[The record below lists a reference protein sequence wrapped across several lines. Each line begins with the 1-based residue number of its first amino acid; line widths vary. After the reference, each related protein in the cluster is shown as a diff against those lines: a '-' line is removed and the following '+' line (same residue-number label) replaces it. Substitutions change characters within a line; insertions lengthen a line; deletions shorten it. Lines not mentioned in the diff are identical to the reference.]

1 MEVDDKGNRVK
12 VPLRKL
18 SNMTGEEIVTRKF
31 CRKMS
36 NYCSIGIDARIGLGF
51 DKNRSK
57 SRWINKL
64 IYAWE
69 GLKKFLKP
77 SKGIQTIIDRM
88 ESLIEFDM
96 PDEEPENGQQL
107 EELHKTPARDII
119 DVELGLRPPEPLDHP
134 KNQTSSRRLEEAGRG
149 SQELSPI
156 RDNSPRPDTKLG
168 SQSTLTPKAAMLR
181 KASTFKGPVP
191 PELVEDPT
199 VDRRMINGFKVYTK
213 EIFRTNKS
221 GKILTINPINLIA
234 LNIPSYMGGITN
246 MWDKSGQDVPIGIPG
261 EKLRIGGLQDMGDG
275 KLEFLSFTDNIRFGV
290 LERLLTGGGKRVA
303 QGMTDLLI
311 QVVGRF

>member
-1 MEVDDKGNRVK
+1 M
-12 VPLRKL
+12 PLRKL
-18 SNMTGEEIVTRKF
+18 SNATGEETVTRKF
-31 CRKMS
+31 ARKMS

-77 SKGIQTIIDRM
+77 SKGIQTVIDRM
-88 ESLIEFDM
+88 ESLIEFDL
-96 PDEEPENGQQL
+96 PEEAA
-107 EELHKTPARDII
+107 EEGLGKGDDRGVRNTI
-119 DVELGLRPPEPLDHP
+119 DVELGLNPDVLSQGDHNP
-134 KNQTSSRRLEEAGRG
+134 KKSNQAE
-149 SQELSPI
+149 
-156 RDNSPRPDTKLG
+156 
-168 SQSTLTPKAAMLR
+168 QSTLHLQEMTPIKDKSSSRIEHHNPPMTQLTTTPKPGPLR
-181 KASTFKGPVP
+181 KSTTMKTAVP

-199 VDRRMINGFKVYTK
+199 VGQRMINGFKVYTR

-246 MWDKSGQDVPIGIPG
+246 MWDKSGQDVPIGIPE
-261 EKLRIGGLQDMGDG
+261 EKLKIGGLQDMGDG

-303 QGMTDLLI
+303 QGRHRHSHKVED
-311 QVVGRF
+311 RS